1 MIWESTAFRSRGFRL
16 SWYSLNLL
24 FSSFFDWRVEGRE
37 NIPRQ
42 GPLII
47 ASNHIALIDPPYIG
61 SCVPREIAFMAKREL
76 FRHPA
81 LRALIA
87 YHNAFPIRRGGW
99 DSQAFRLL
107 REKLDLGLAVLV
119 FPEGTRSKTEDFL
132 DPKPG
137 IGLILKQYKVPV
149 IPLYIAGTNLGL
161 KTLLSRKR
169 PLLARFG
176 SLINPEEFD
185 TYPSGKEG
193 YTALSRMIMER
204 IANLK
209 RADNHAD

>member
-24 FSSFFDWRVEGRE
+24 FSSFFDWRVEGKE

-61 SCVPREIAFMAKREL
+61 SCVPREIAFMAKKEL

-81 LRALIA
+81 LRAMIT

-107 REKLDLGLAVLV
+107 KEKLDQGLAVLV

-137 IGLILKQYKVPV
+137 IGLILKQYEVPV
-149 IPLYIAGTNLGL
+149 IPLYIAGTNRSL
-161 KTLLSRKR
+161 KDLLLRRK
-169 PLLARFG
+169 PLVARFG
-176 SLINPEEFD
+176 SLIPAEELD
-185 TYPSGKEG
+185 SYPADKQG
-193 YTALSRMIMER
+193 YMALSRMLMDK

-209 RADNHAD
+209 RADNHAN